1 MKHPSYVLKFQPS
14 LPANTKFV
22 PLLKSTLKTNK
33 TFKTPSFVGFA
44 GFVGSLEYVPTLAK
58 KLSPF

>member
-1 MKHPSYVLKFQPS
+1 MFQPS

-22 PLLKSTLKTNK
+22 PLLKNTLKTLK

-44 GFVGSLEYVPTLAK
+44 GSLEHALPMAK
-58 KLSPF
+58 K